1 MFMNY
6 KPSQS
11 EMYVKP
17 VNAGLKKAPR
27 VKRRCEKGEAE
38 FFYDRIPTARDT
50 SQVFVDSKVTP
61 IKVRK
66 KESAIGE
73 NWAVVPKP
81 CVENNFDTLNP
92 DRVVKKCFYLVH
104 RDDHKNCPKS
114 VKCCHSCKRIFSDSD
129 WVIVKT
135 EGEREFTNKQ
145 GKQVVYRGNVY
156 VHYLRNCLVEFQQ
169 DFSFNMITVLRSTL
183 QLLPPESEQKFS
195 DKGCTIEEE

>member
-11 EMYVKP
+11 EMVLPPCKFHLYVKP

-38 FFYDRIPTARDT
+38 FFNDRIPTARDT

-61 IKVRK
+61 IK

-73 NWAVVPKP
+73 NWALVPKP
-81 CVENNFDTLNP
+81 CVENNFHPLN
-92 DRVVKKCFYLVH
+92 

-114 VKCCHSCKRIFSDSD
+114 VKRCHS
-129 WVIVKT
+129 
-135 EGEREFTNKQ
+135 
-145 GKQVVYRGNVY
+145 
-156 VHYLRNCLVEFQQ
+156 
-169 DFSFNMITVLRSTL
+169 
-183 QLLPPESEQKFS
+183 
-195 DKGCTIEEE
+195 